1 MSLAVSLLTRFPPEV
16 AHATALSVASR
27 LPKSVLAGLA
37 KRYCVDD
44 PRLAVEAFGLRFPT
58 PVGLAAGYDKDAV
71 ATRAS
76 FAYGFGHVEVGT
88 VTRRAQPGNDR
99 PRLFRVREREA
110 LVNRLG
116 FPNRGVD
123 FVCAKLRADQ
133 ERHGAP
139 KGVLGVNI
147 GKNKD
152 VPLER
157 APEDYAALYREVS
170 AVADYVTVNVSSPNT
185 EGLRSLQSADNLRA
199 LLRAVSEARTSCGKK
214 PPVLVKISPDL
225 DAEALEA
232 LVSTALDEGVAGI
245 VATNTTLS
253 REGLPEYA
261 RTLVGGLSGA
271 PLRARSLEVL
281 RQVVA
286 VTKGRVPVVSAGG
299 VASPADVVERL
310 SSGATLVQLYTALVY
325 RGPALVREIS
335 QGLRVHLDRTGA
347 RSVDD
352 LRHG

>member
-1 MSLAVSLLTRFPPEV
+1 VSLAVSLLTRFPPEV

-27 LPKSVLAGLA
+27 LPKGVLSGLA
-37 KRYCVDD
+37 KRYRVED
-44 PRLAVEAFGLRFPT
+44 PRLSVEAFGLRFPT

-76 FAYGFGHVEVGT
+76 FAFGFGHVEVGT
-88 VTRRAQPGNDR
+88 VTRRAQPGNEG

-123 FVCAKLRADQ
+123 FVCAKLRAAE
-133 ERHGAP
+133 ERFGRP
-139 KGVLGVNI
+139 NGVLGVNI

-170 AVADYVTVNVSSPNT
+170 EVADYVTVNVSSPNT
-185 EGLRSLQSADNLRA
+185 EGLRSLQSAENLRA
-199 LLRAVSEARTSCGKK
+199 LLRAVSEARASCEKK

-225 DAEALEA
+225 DDEALEA
-232 LVSTALDEGVAGI
+232 LVSTAVEEGVAGI

-253 REGLPEYA
+253 REGIPEYA

-281 RQVVA
+281 RAVVA

-299 VASPADVVERL
+299 VSSPADVVERL
-310 SSGATLVQLYTALVY
+310 SAGAVLVQLYTALVY

-347 RSVDD
+347 RSVAE
-352 LRHG
+352 LAQG